1 MKQLTDRKN
10 DKMDQFLRNVFK
22 EQAETLTIG
31 PEQTERMCRGVYQR
45 IEEEGN
51 MRKAWNIRKTVVMAA
66 AVCMAG
72 AMTAV
77 AAGQVKTAISSSS
90 HKEDFTRYSQ
100 LAEEERDLGLDTKA
114 PEVFS
119 NGYRF
124 AYGTP
129 VYSRGEDE
137 QGNVVKEQ
145 QDLSLTYSKENMADL
160 TLSIEHGCLFDES
173 GAPDQTTVYDGIT
186 LNYNKDHYRMVP
198 PDYRTSEE
206 EKAREAAGEL
216 VISYGTDRVIDQTAQ
231 TLTWEDNGQF
241 YTLLG
246 FDVEMTPEEF
256 YQMAG
261 EIIDAE

>member
-1 MKQLTDRKN
+1 MEY
-10 DKMDQFLRNVFK
+10 K
-22 EQAETLTIG
+22 ENSRCG
-31 PEQTERMCRGVYQR
+31 
-45 IEEEGN
+45 
-51 MRKAWNIRKTVVMAA
+51 
-66 AVCMAG
+66 
-72 AMTAV
+72 
-77 AAGQVKTAISSSS
+77 SSSMFGWS
-90 HKEDFTRYSQ
+90 NDRSGGRAGKNGHILLQPWRRISTEYSQ
-100 LAEEERDLGLDTKA
+100 LAEKEEQRGDLKQKA
-114 PEVFS
+114 PEAFS

-145 QDLSLTYSKENMADL
+145 QDLSLMYSKGK
-160 TLSIEHGCLFDES
+160 HGGSEPEYRTRLIYLMNPMP
-173 GAPDQTTVYDGIT
+173 PDQTAVHEGIT
-186 LNYNKDHYRMVP
+186 LKYSQDHYRMVP
-198 PDYRTSEE
+198 PDYEPSAE
-206 EKAREAAGEL
+206 EKAQEAAGEL